1 MRPPGKPPTE
11 ASLRDAALAHLAR
24 YGTSAA
30 NLLRV
35 LERRIER
42 WARETD
48 AEPVARD
55 TARKVARVVVAKLA
69 AAGAV
74 NDAAFAAVRARSL
87 TRSGRSARSV
97 AAHLAA
103 RGVAVE
109 VLAEALPEDPARELA
124 AAIAFARRRR
134 IGPFRAGEADIRREL
149 GMFARAGY
157 GQDTA
162 EQALRLDQDA
172 AEAMLARLR
181 RT

>member
-1 MRPPGKPPTE
+1 MRSPGQPPTE

-48 AEPVARD
+48 AEPGARD
-55 TARKVARVVVAKLA
+55 TARMAARAVVARLA

-74 NDAAFAAVRARSL
+74 NDAAFAVARARGL

-103 RGVAVE
+103 RGVPAAAV
-109 VLAEALPEDPARELA
+109 AAALPEDPARELA

-134 IGPFRAGEADIRREL
+134 IGPFRSGEADIRREL
-149 GMFARAGY
+149 GMFARAGF
-157 GQDTA
+157 GQDIA
-162 EQALRLDQDA
+162 EQALRLDPDD
-172 AEAMLARLR
+172 AEAMLLRLR
-181 RT
+181 RN